1 MAKSLE
7 KAMYA
12 NLERLQSLGLLSG
25 KQIDIAIDMHASDTT
40 LGSQA
45 WGRTGALKEQ
55 GQDGQF

>member
-7 KAMYA
+7 KVMSA

-25 KQIDIAIDMHASDTT
+25 KRIDIAIDMHLIRRWDRKHGAE
-40 LGSQA
+40 
-45 WGRTGALKEQ
+45 TGALKEQ